1 MPRWF
6 RTKGEIP
13 LMNKIMVGEVFPRT
27 VLFLNIEA
35 SIAAGQE
42 VPVGDTEMYPYSE
55 TEQVGVMP
63 IVFHDHPTLGS
74 GTLYILAELADRN
87 SPNCRMEQ
95 IEKLIVPA

>member
-1 MPRWF
+1 
-6 RTKGEIP
+6 
-13 LMNKIMVGEVFPRT
+13 MNKIMVGEVFPRT

-87 SPNCRMEQ
+87 SPNCRMQQ